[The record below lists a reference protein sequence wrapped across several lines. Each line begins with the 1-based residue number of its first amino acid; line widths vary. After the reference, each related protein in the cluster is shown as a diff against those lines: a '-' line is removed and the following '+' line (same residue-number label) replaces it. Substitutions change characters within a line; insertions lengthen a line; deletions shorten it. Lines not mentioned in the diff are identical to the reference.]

1 MSFKPFSRDSDNNIL
16 PPIKSKRSQSA
27 LEYMMT
33 YGWAILIIVI
43 VAVILYSM
51 GIFNPSSSISTTI
64 TGFSSTPVSAAIF
77 TNNGGLSLSV
87 ENSVGYPIEITNIT
101 ATSATGGKVTIRPNI
116 TLLPGKSQV
125 LVFSKIFT
133 AANQGS
139 HISTAVTITYKEISQ
154 PLPGPYVSTGSIT
167 GSTPS
172 VVYPLNYTFAAVS
185 KLTITNSQ
193 SSATPSPFQQM
204 VNITSADNGFQLI
217 SPDFGQNVEFFY
229 SNGTVIPSWL
239 ESYSGSNAIWWL
251 KIGSI
256 PASSSI
262 TVYMGIAPTST
273 NLFNTVNDGEA
284 PQLTCP
290 NPNNTASCSTYA
302 EYDDGAN
309 VFNNYWNFAGTT
321 LNTSAWATAIPS
333 GNSVTVNNG
342 LTLSG
347 SNQWLFF
354 QSKIA
359 YNPQEYI
366 ATTYGYANSALEPQG
381 GNWGWVGNQSGGVGS
396 TTQYFVNT
404 YNNAYYSGIW
414 DGSGGAGW
422 FQLSDL
428 GAGSTLSPFI
438 MQVYTT
444 ASGVVTSLN
453 YGSWIT
459 NSGDFVA
466 STGLSVGFQQGE
478 GVSVYVQW
486 FRLQVIPPNGV
497 MPSVSFGSVA

>member
-1 MSFKPFSRDSDNNIL
+1 MSFKPLSRDSGNNIL
-16 PPIKSKRSQSA
+16 LPTKSKRSQSA

-101 ATSATGGKVTIRPNI
+101 ATSATGGKVIIRPNI
-116 TLLPGKSQV
+116 TLMPGKSQV

-172 VVYPLNYTFAAVS
+172 VVYPSNYTFAAVS

-193 SSATPSPFQQM
+193 STATPNPFQQM

-251 KIGSI
+251 KLGSI
-256 PASSSI
+256 SASSSI

-273 NLFNTVNDGEA
+273 NLFNNVNDGEA

-290 NPNNTASCSTYA
+290 NPSNTASCSTYA

-309 VFNNYWNFAGTT
+309 IFNYYTNFAGTS
-321 LNTSAWATAIPS
+321 LPS
-333 GNSVTVNNG
+333 GWVNSLSQNGNSYNINNGISVSAANPSPSSIQYQTNAFNPQNNIFEFYGAIQNAGFMGFGGATINSVAIYGTGGIAILIDEIDSNYRLRAG
-342 LTLSG
+342 G
-347 SNQWLFF
+347 SNEIFF
-354 QSKIA
+354 
-359 YNPQEYI
+359 
-366 ATTYGYANSALEPQG
+366 
-381 GNWGWVGNQSGGVGS
+381 S
-396 TTQYFVNT
+396 TD
-404 YNNAYYSGIW
+404 I
-414 DGSGGAGW
+414 
-422 FQLSDL
+422 
-428 GAGSTLSPFI
+428 GSTLYMMSLWE
-438 MQVYTT
+438 
-444 ASGVVTSLN
+444 STSTLYGTLN
-453 YGSWIT
+453 YLDLQSTSSGFTAETALYPTISWAQRGTYI
-459 NSGDFVA
+459 
-466 STGLSVGFQQGE
+466 STE
-478 GVSVYVQW
+478 Y
-486 FRLQVIPPNGV
+486 LQYMRIRAYPPNGV

>member
-1 MSFKPFSRDSDNNIL
+1 MEKYNFGLIS
-16 PPIKSKRSQSA
+16 SKRSQSA

-101 ATSATGGKVTIRPNI
+101 ATSATGGKVIILPNI

-154 PLPGPYVSTGSIT
+154 PLPGPYISTGSIT

-172 VVYPLNYTFAAVS
+172 VVYPSNYTFAAVS

-193 SSATPSPFQQM
+193 SSATPNPFQQM

-239 ESYSGSNAIWWL
+239 ESYSSSNAIWWL

-273 NLFNTVNDGEA
+273 NLFNNVNDGEA

-290 NPNNTASCSTYA
+290 NPSNTASCSTYA

-309 VFNNYWNFAGTT
+309 VFNYYTNFSGTS
-321 LNTSAWATAIPS
+321 LPS
-333 GNSVTVNNG
+333 GWIETVSVSGNTYSVDNG
-342 LTLSG
+342 LTLTATNG
-347 SNQWLFF
+347 NVLVLQYSNAF
-354 QSKIA
+354 
-359 YNPQEYI
+359 NPQTNI
-366 ATTYGYANSALEPQG
+366 LDFYGHFENQG
-381 GNWGWVGNQSGGVGS
+381 FGGVGYTPNDGYPMAS
-396 TTQYFVNT
+396 PGSIGIGVDIPIP
-404 YNNAYYSGIW
+404 NAYLTRAS
-414 DGSGGAGW
+414 
-422 FQLSDL
+422 
-428 GAGSTLSPFI
+428 GSTEIQIDSLTLGTTPYLFSLWESPSE
-438 MQVYTT
+438 MYGQANYQYTT
-444 ASGVVTSLN
+444 SNSNDFTAETSL
-453 YGSWIT
+453 YPGVMLAQR
-459 NSGDFVA
+459 SGTDYMFIQYLRVRA
-466 STGLSVGFQQGE
+466 
-478 GVSVYVQW
+478 Y
-486 FRLQVIPPNGV
+486 PPNGV
-497 MPSVSFGSVA
+497 IPSVSFGSVA